1 MLSRK
6 SKKSKLSMIFMIIL
20 TLLFQSSPP
29 VQAFSE
35 ENKIID
41 TIKSVVVKDS
51 SGNIIDENTE
61 YPIEQG
67 SKVSLFYTWEIKD
80 SQGVKAGDYTEVQV
94 PKAFSIFNSVEGDLI
109 LGDGQSV
116 GRFYLSLDGKLRLVY
131 NEYAENHSEVLGT
144 VQFNSEF
151 NKQVIKGD
159 NPVKIVFPIYEGKEQ
174 ELVIRFKPNNASGP
188 VEKSGEANKKV
199 NGDKITWTIDVNKS
213 LDKLDNAVVED
224 ILGEGL
230 SFHKDSVEVYKL
242 NVDLHGNATVGEIV
256 SKEAYKVNVV
266 SDGFNV
272 ELGNINNAYRIVY
285 NTDIIDNTKTI
296 FDNKAKFQGGESEA
310 KVTVTMGNTI
320 EKKGIV
326 DKPFNGKKITWTIDV
341 NKSLSDVKGAIVK
354 DSIEAGLSL
363 DKSSMKVYKLTLND
377 NGNVIEKSQVNASD
391 YTVEYDS
398 NDEPLNFQV
407 KLGNISDAHQIEYD
421 TEITNMAKTKFTNKA
436 SFSGREI
443 SAAVNV
449 KRGSKIKK
457 SGNSIIGYGEKYITW
472 TIDVNTAE
480 EEINNAIVEDT
491 IGPGLSLLKDSIK
504 VYNLKFDNNGNASV
518 NGELESDKYTVTPDP
533 SDANKFSV
541 GLGAINSAY
550 RIVYRTDITDNDKN
564 GGKGFTNQVV
574 IGGIGTGNVAVNPTI
589 TNSFNKAADGSINYA
604 EKTMGWKIT
613 VDPKKEPIKGLA
625 IEDTFP
631 SGGLTMLPDTILVKK
646 GNTTL
651 VENTDYKVEAK
662 EDGDWIKGFKIS
674 FLEDVKDSIYT
685 ITYKTKFD
693 PWQVSENHGQATYS
707 NSARF
712 TWNGVE
718 KPIDKSA
725 TQTITNISSDN
736 GSKSGTLDRSKKEIT
751 WNINLNYLSKN
762 MDKIIVED
770 NIEGNQI
777 LDKDSIAIYD
787 YTVEPSGNMKLGS
800 LVDKSKYSVEETSD
814 KLLKITIN
822 GPVNIPY
829 RVVFKTKLVGMSQP
843 EYVNTATVGDIDYK
857 AKVSYSNSESFVEK
871 SGNQDGKEIS
881 WLITVNKSLS
891 EVENAI
897 LVDTLSAGHEV
908 IEDSFVVSRASDNA
922 PYKNFKVTVNPVDL
936 TTGTQTFKLEF
947 LEKINTMY
955 NISYGTK
962 ITTDVDYSKLS
973 NKAYFEGDG
982 ITTKNTPFEKE
993 IVVRITD
1000 GSGIGSGKL
1009 GSLRIMKIDG
1019 DNSEIK
1025 LKGVEFSL
1033 YDSNGKLV
1041 GKAKTDE
1048 NGILDVPRLKFGK
1061 YTIKE
1066 IEPLLGY
1073 QILDEDKNIE
1083 VVINSEQ
1090 IKEVVV
1096 KNYKLG
1102 SLIIKKVNAR
1112 DEKKLLSG
1120 AVFEVKNSNGEVV
1133 TTLTTGSDGTAK
1145 AENLPF
1151 GEYNVTEKKAP
1162 AGYKLNNEEYKLVIS
1177 KDSSTIELKVKNE
1190 ETPTTPG
1197 GSGRPIDSVKPV
1209 DPVKEYGSISIK
1221 KLDGKNETK
1230 LLSGAVFEIRNSKG
1244 EVAAKLTT
1252 DLNGLAKIDKLPF
1265 GEYNIVET
1273 KAPAGY
1279 KLDSK
1284 EIKVT
1289 INKDKSNIEL
1299 KVVNEE
1305 DESTDIT
1312 TPEKPNNQDKDGGKT
1327 ENSGNGGGNTENLGP
1342 KTPSGNENVYSED
1355 GSGKLPKTGES
1366 SNAGLYL
1373 AGLAL
1378 VALGVGLRKRRKS
1391 IS

>member
-1 MLSRK
+1 MFSRK
-6 SKKSKLSMIFMIIL
+6 GKKGKLSIIFMIIL
-20 TLLFQSSPP
+20 TLLSQPSLP
-29 VQAFSE
+29 VQAFGTDGA
-35 ENKIID
+35 ENKMID

-67 SKVSLFYTWEIKD
+67 SKVSLFYTWEIED

-94 PKAFSIFNSVEGDLI
+94 PKAFSIFNYVEGDLI
-109 LGDGQSV
+109 LEDGQSV
-116 GRFYLSLDGKLRLVY
+116 GRFYLSLGGKLRLVY
-131 NEYAENHSEVLGT
+131 NEYAENHSEVSGT

-151 NKQVIKGD
+151 NKQVIKGE
-159 NPVKIVFPIYEGKEQ
+159 NPVKIVFPIYEGYEK
-174 ELVIRFKPNNASGP
+174 ELVIRFKPNNVSGS
-188 VEKSGEANKKV
+188 VAKSGMANKKV
-199 NGDKITWTIDVNKS
+199 NGDKIAWTIDVNKS
-213 LDKLDNAVVED
+213 LNKLDNAVVED

-230 SFHKDSVEVYKL
+230 HLDKDSVQVHKL
-242 NVDLHGNATVGEIV
+242 NVDLDGNAAEGETV
-256 SKEAYKVNVV
+256 SKDAYKVNVV
-266 SDGFNV
+266 SDGFKV

-285 NTDIIDNTKTI
+285 NTDIADNTKTI

-310 KVTVTMGNTI
+310 KVTVTKGKTI
-320 EKKGIV
+320 EKKGTV
-326 DKPFNGKKITWTIDV
+326 DKSFNGKKITWTIDI

-363 DKSSMKVYKLTLND
+363 DKSSIKVYKLTLDD
-377 NGNVIEKSQVNASD
+377 NGNVIEKSPVNASD

-398 NDEPLNFQV
+398 NDKPLSFQV
-407 KLGNISDAHQIEYD
+407 KLGNISDAYQIEYD
-421 TEITNMAKTKFTNKA
+421 TEITNMTKTKFTNKA
-436 SFSGREI
+436 NFLGTET
-443 SAAVNV
+443 SAAVDI

-457 SGNSIIGYGEKYITW
+457 SGVPVIDYNEKYITW

-491 IGPGLSLLKDSIK
+491 IGPGLSLVKDSIK
-504 VYNLKFDNNGNASV
+504 VYKLNFNDNGDAIP
-518 NGELESDKYTVTPDP
+518 NGEVESSKYTVTPDQND
-533 SDANKFSV
+533 SNKFSV
-541 GLGAINSAY
+541 GLGTINSAY

-564 GGKGFTNQVV
+564 GGKGFINQGV
-574 IGGIGTGNVAVNPTI
+574 IDGIGTGNVSVDAEI
-589 TNSFNKAADGSINYA
+589 TNSFNKSADGSIDYA

-613 VDPKKEPIKGLA
+613 VDPKREPIKGLV

-631 SGGLTMLPDTILVKK
+631 RGGLTMLPDTFVVKN
-646 GNTTL
+646 GNAAL
-651 VENTDYKVEAK
+651 IKDVDYKFQANV
-662 EDGDWIKGFKIS
+662 DGDWTKGFKIS
-674 FLEDVKDSIYT
+674 FLDDVKDSIYT

-693 PWQVSENHGQATYS
+693 PWQVSKAHSQATYS
-707 NSARF
+707 NSAGF
-712 TWNGVE
+712 TWDNIKE
-718 KPIDKSA
+718 PIDKNA
-725 TQTITNISSDN
+725 TQTITSISSSN
-736 GSKSGTLDRSKKEIT
+736 GSKSGTLDRDKKEIT
-751 WNINLNYLSKN
+751 WNINLNYLSKS

-787 YTVEPSGNMKLGS
+787 YTVEANGNMKLGS
-800 LVDKSKYSVEETSD
+800 LVDRGKYSVEGASD
-814 KLLKITIN
+814 RVLKIIIN
-822 GPVNIPY
+822 GPVHSPY
-829 RVVFKTKLVGMSQP
+829 RVVFKTKLVGMSQH

-857 AKVSYSNSESFVEK
+857 AKVSYSDSENFIEK
-871 SGNQDGKEIS
+871 SGSQHGKEIS

-908 IEDSFVVSRASDNA
+908 IEDSFIVNRASDNA
-922 PYKNFKVTVNPVDL
+922 PYKNFKITVSPMDL
-936 TTGTQTFKLEF
+936 ATGTQTFKLEF

-955 NISYGTK
+955 KISYRTK

-1000 GSGIGSGKL
+1000 GSGTGSGKL
-1009 GSLRIMKIDG
+1009 GSLRIMKVDG
-1019 DNSEIK
+1019 DNLKTK

-1033 YDSNGKLV
+1033 YDSSGKLV
-1041 GKAKTDE
+1041 GKARTDG

-1066 IEPLLGY
+1066 IGPLSGY

-1083 VVINSEQ
+1083 VVIDSEQ
-1090 IKEVVV
+1090 AKEIVV

-1102 SLIIKKVNAR
+1102 SLEPIEPVKEYGSISIKKSDSK
-1112 DEKKLLSG
+1112 DETKLLSG
-1120 AVFEVKNSNGEVV
+1120 AVFEVKNS
-1133 TTLTTGSDGTAK
+1133 
-1145 AENLPF
+1145 
-1151 GEYNVTEKKAP
+1151 
-1162 AGYKLNNEEYKLVIS
+1162 
-1177 KDSSTIELKVKNE
+1177 
-1190 ETPTTPG
+1190 
-1197 GSGRPIDSVKPV
+1197 
-1209 DPVKEYGSISIK
+1209 
-1221 KLDGKNETK
+1221 
-1230 LLSGAVFEIRNSKG
+1230 KG

-1252 DLNGLAKIDKLPF
+1252 GLDGLAKIDNLPF
-1265 GEYNIVET
+1265 GEYKVVEI
-1273 KAPAGY
+1273 KAPVEY

-1289 INKDKSNIEL
+1289 INKDKPNIEL
-1299 KVVNEE
+1299 KVLNEE

-1312 TPEKPNNQDKDGGKT
+1312 IPEKPNNQGKDGGKT
-1327 ENSGNGGGNTENLGP
+1327 KNPGT
-1342 KTPSGNENVYSED
+1342 KTPSGNENVYPKD

-1373 AGLAL
+1373 AGLVL
-1378 VALGVGLRKRRKS
+1378 VALGVGLRKRRKG